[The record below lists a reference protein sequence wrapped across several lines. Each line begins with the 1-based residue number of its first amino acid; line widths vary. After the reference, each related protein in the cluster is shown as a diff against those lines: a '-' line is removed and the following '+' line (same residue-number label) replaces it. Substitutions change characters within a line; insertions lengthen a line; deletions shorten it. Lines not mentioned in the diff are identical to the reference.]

1 MNSALLIMCRGE
13 CVLLTFIVARSAQ
26 LINHMVPLVVLKMA
40 SRPFSSADMA
50 TGCPSKVKVY
60 SGAKKK
66 D

>member
-1 MNSALLIMCRGE
+1 M
-13 CVLLTFIVARSAQ
+13 LLTFIVARSAQ
-26 LINHMVPLVVLKMA
+26 LINHMVPLVVLTMA